1 MGLSPDLL
9 IHPAV
14 RAALDGGAPVVALES
29 TVIAHGLPWPENLEL
44 ARSLEE
50 QVRAAGAEPA
60 TIAVLSGRLRV
71 GLEPEE
77 VERLARG
84 EGIAKLT
91 RRDLAVA
98 VACGS
103 DGATTVS
110 ATMALAHAAGIRVF
124 ATGGIGGVHRG
135 DRTDVSADLP
145 ELARTPMVVV
155 CAGAKAI
162 LDLPATLEWLETNG
176 VPVIGYGSGEFPAF
190 FTRSSGL
197 PLEARADSP
206 TEVAA
211 VARAAWRNGL
221 TSAVLVTVPCP
232 EPVALPRERMEQAVT
247 RAIAEAES
255 DGIRGKGVTPFL
267 LRRVAELTGGESRT
281 ANLAL
286 LRQNA
291 GIAAEIARALLRS

>member
-1 MGLSPDLL
+1 M
-9 IHPAV
+9 

-110 ATMALAHAAGIRVF
+110 ATMAIAHAAGIRVF